1 MVVSKSV
8 CSCLNSLSMG
18 ISKSLSM
25 GVSQSISLGVSRSMS
40 MGVCRGTVSYLKMTF
55 SMSKGY
61 SIIPVVGTLTLTMS
75 CRSGIYEGSA
85 MRSSSSR

>member
-1 MVVSKSV
+1 MGVSRST
-8 CSCLNSLSMG
+8 
-18 ISKSLSM
+18 SM
-25 GVSQSISLGVSRSMS
+25 GVS
-40 MGVCRGTVSYLKMTF
+40 RGAVAHLKMTF

-61 SIIPVVGTLTLTMS
+61 SMIPVVGTLTLTMS